1 MQMNKLKYH
10 RIIPLLLLVAAS
22 MAVLAAG
29 ADNQAAEP
37 TPAVTPSENP
47 EQTSSQAG
55 DVDPETPEAVEKTPA
70 ASAATPR
77 PIKEFTPT
85 DKIEA
90 DSAVSFPIDI

>member
-1 MQMNKLKYH
+1 MQMNKLKHH
-10 RIIPLLLLVAAS
+10 RVIPLLLLVAVS

-29 ADNQAAEP
+29 TDNQATEP

-47 EQTSSQAG
+47 EQTSPQAG
-55 DVDPETPEAVEKTPA
+55 DVDPETPEAGEKAPA
-70 ASAATPR
+70 ASAAAPR
-77 PIKEFTPT
+77 PIKEFKPT

>member
-1 MQMNKLKYH
+1 MNKLKYQ
-10 RIIPLLLLVAAS
+10 RIIPLLLLVAVS

-29 ADNQAAEP
+29 TDNQTTEP
-37 TPAVTPSENP
+37 APVVTPSENP
-47 EQTSSQAG
+47 EQTSPQPG
-55 DVDPETPEAVEKTPA
+55 DVVPETPEAAEKTPA

-77 PIKEFTPT
+77 PLKEFKPT

>member
-1 MQMNKLKYH
+1 MRMNKLIYH
-10 RIIPLLLLVAAS
+10 RLIPLLLLAAVS

-29 ADNQAAEP
+29 NDNQATES

-55 DVDPETPEAVEKTPA
+55 EVDPEVPEAVEKTPA
-70 ASAATPR
+70 ATPR
-77 PIKEFTPT
+77 PIKEFKPT

>member
-1 MQMNKLKYH
+1 MPMNKLKYH
-10 RIIPLLLLVAAS
+10 RIIPILLLVAVS

-29 ADNQAAEP
+29 TDNQATET
-37 TPAVTPSENP
+37 TPAVTPSENS
-47 EQTSSQAG
+47 EQTSPQAG
-55 DVDPETPEAVEKTPA
+55 NVVPETPEAVEKAPA

-77 PIKEFTPT
+77 PIKEFKPT

>member
-10 RIIPLLLLVAAS
+10 RVIPLLLLVAAS
-22 MAVLAAG
+22 VAVFAAG
-29 ADNQAAEP
+29 TDDQAAEP

-47 EQTSSQAG
+47 EQTSPQAG
-55 DVDPETPEAVEKTPA
+55 DEDPEAPEAVEKTPA
-70 ASAATPR
+70 ATPT
-77 PIKEFTPT
+77 PIKEFKPT